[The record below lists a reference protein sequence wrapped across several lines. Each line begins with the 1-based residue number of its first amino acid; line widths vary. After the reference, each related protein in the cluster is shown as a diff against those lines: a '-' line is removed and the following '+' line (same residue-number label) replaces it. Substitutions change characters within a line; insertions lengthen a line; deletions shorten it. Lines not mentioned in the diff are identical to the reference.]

1 MAHTDFEEEEFT
13 GQLTGAVIKRI
24 ISLVRPHMRWVAAFT
39 VAMVCV
45 SMMDSI
51 FTLINKQIIDR
62 SVVGGDPNALWQ
74 MASIWIGLTLF
85 QAGGAFTFIYMV
97 GVLGERVRYDLRKK
111 MFNHLQELSLSY
123 YNQNAVGRLMAR
135 VTSDS
140 ERVSDLLTWGLLD
153 STWAVVNIIT
163 SAAFML
169 YINWRLALIVL
180 AILPLLIVV
189 AVKFRKLILVEYR
202 ASRKANSKITGAF
215 NENVTGVRVTKALGR
230 EDENL
235 VEFKVLTNDMYRAS
249 YRAAWLSALFLP
261 SVQMISAIVL
271 SAIVWYGGIQ
281 AQWGLI
287 TLGGIQ
293 AFISYV
299 TFMLWPVQD
308 LARIYAEMQ
317 NSIASAERIFK
328 LLDTDP
334 DVKDRPEANE
344 PGTIQGEI
352 EFDHV
357 DFFYDDDAGKV
368 HPAGR
373 VHPAGKV
380 QTVETISTGQP
391 GKNGN
396 DADRED
402 FSGGGSDEEIP
413 TLVLADFNLRVKPGE
428 TIALVG
434 PTGGGKTTI
443 VNLICRFFEPKR
455 GVIRLNGRDYTEYTL
470 HGIQSRIGVV
480 LQTPHLFSGTV
491 RENIRYGCLDATD
504 VEIEEAA
511 KLAGAHE
518 FITHLEKGYDQEVG
532 EGGNML
538 SVGQKQLISLARA
551 VLAKP
556 EVFIMDEATSSVD
569 TLTEAQIQRGMEHLM
584 KGRTSFVIAHRLS
597 TIRRADR
604 IIVIE
609 GGQIAEMG
617 THAELLRQRGHYYR
631 LYTQQF
637 RYEREQ
643 AYGDSLAASAAA
655 N

>member
-1 MAHTDFEEEEFT
+1 MAQTEFEEDEFT
-13 GQLTGAVIKRI
+13 GQLTGLVFRRI
-24 ISLVRPHMRWVAAFT
+24 ISLVRPHLRWVVAFT
-39 VAMVCV
+39 VAMVFV

-51 FTLINKQIIDR
+51 FTLINKQIIDK
-62 SVVGGDPNALWQ
+62 SVVGGDANALWQ
-74 MASIWIGLTLF
+74 LGSVWIGLTLF
-85 QAGGAFTFIYMV
+85 QAIGAFVFIYMV
-97 GVLGERVRYDLRKK
+97 SVLGERIRYDLRKK

-163 SAAFML
+163 SASFML

-180 AILPLLIVV
+180 AILPVLIFV
-189 AVKFRKLILVEYR
+189 AIKFRKLILVEYR

-215 NENVTGVRVTKALGR
+215 NEDVTGVRVTKALGR

-235 VEFKVLTNDMYRAS
+235 VEFKVLTSDMYRAS

-261 SVQMISAIVL
+261 SVQMLSAIVL
-271 SAIVWYGGIQ
+271 SAIVWYGGLQ

-299 TFMLWPVQD
+299 TFMLWPVLD
-308 LARIYAEMQ
+308 LARIYADMQ

-328 LLDTDP
+328 LLDTVP
-334 DVKDRPEANE
+334 DVQDLPTAIE
-344 PGTIQGEI
+344 PSTIHGAI

-357 DFFYDDDAGKV
+357 DFYYDDSVSKSYSETKV
-368 HPAGR
+368 TAVGTTQPLIQGHI
-373 VHPAGKV
+373 
-380 QTVETISTGQP
+380 TQP
-391 GKNGN
+391 GK
-396 DADRED
+396 D
-402 FSGGGSDEEIP
+402 SSDLMDESP
-413 TLVLADFNLRVKPGE
+413 SLVLTDFNLRVKPGE

-443 VNLICRFFEPKR
+443 VNLMCRFFEPKH

-491 RENIRYGCLDATD
+491 RENIRYGRLYSTD
-504 VEIEEAA
+504 EEIEEAA

-532 EGGNML
+532 EGGNLL

-556 EVFIMDEATSSVD
+556 EIFIMDEATSSVD
-569 TLTEAQIQRGMEHLM
+569 TLTEAQIQLGMEHLM
-584 KGRTSFVIAHRLS
+584 KGRTSFIIAHRLS
-597 TIRRADR
+597 TIKRADR
-604 IIVIE
+604 IVVIE
-609 GGQIAEMG
+609 GGEIAEMG
-617 THAELLRQRGHYYR
+617 THAELLRQHGHYYR

-637 RYEREQ
+637 RHEREQ
-643 AYGDSLAASAAA
+643 AYNNPLIATATA